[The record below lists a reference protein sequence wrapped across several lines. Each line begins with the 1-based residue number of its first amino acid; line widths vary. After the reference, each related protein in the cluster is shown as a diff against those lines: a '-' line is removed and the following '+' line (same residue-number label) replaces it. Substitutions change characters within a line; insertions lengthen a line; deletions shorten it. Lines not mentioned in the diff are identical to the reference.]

1 MYLIDQFKELNMPER
16 MVLTQHSRKRFS
28 ERNIKIQDVV
38 NTINDGE
45 IIEDYPDDYP
55 FPSCLILGKSEEK
68 VIHIVASINE
78 SMIYLITAY
87 VPDSDKWEADWKT
100 RKEQL

>member
-78 SMIYLITAY
+78 SMIYLITAD